1 MTPVYAL
8 ALGALA
14 GALAGV
20 PWGFLLLPA
29 AGLLPRNARRAG
41 FLGLLLVL
49 CSILLHPDPWRG
61 RVGERAVLEGP
72 LVRGVLHA
80 REGAIY
86 PRLYP
91 RPGDGWARVEGR
103 VARPER
109 PRNPGAF
116 DLAAWLRGKGVT
128 AVLADARLL
137 AWRPPAGLRAR
148 AGERLAEG
156 LSPPVAGLAR
166 AMVLGDRGALAGTE
180 AFRRAGLG
188 HLLALSGLHVGF
200 LLGFLLLLLAP
211 LGRARYPLALVV
223 LAGYLALA
231 GPSPSLVRATLMAGA
246 VLVVLFLGRGQPGI
260 LAALALALAI
270 QLVLAPWAVFDLG
283 FRLSYLAVAGLGLI
297 LPPLYRPLA
306 RAPAGV
312 RWILGGVLATLA
324 AQAAILPLLLDAFGR
339 VSLLSPVANFLALPL
354 AAVFVPLGFLKL
366 MGLGLVAPGLELTGR
381 ALLGVAEA
389 FAGAPALTWGAIGPS
404 GFALYYLALAALVLA
419 LWGRLPWRRAAA
431 VVFLAVA
438 LALLPRAFPVLE
450 VWQLDVGEGHA
461 TLLRAPGE
469 VEVLLDAGPG
479 WAAGRVLRA
488 LRALGVDDLDLLV
501 LTHPDRDHAGAAPEI
516 LRTHPVGAV
525 LTSPEYPEDD
535 PALVAAR
542 LSGVP
547 HLVAAYGDRVRLG
560 PLVLEVWH
568 PRVPAPPGDNAKSLV
583 VRARWR
589 GRAVLVLGDL
599 PRRFEDGL
607 PALPADVLVASHHGA
622 ENGTGEAILKKA
634 RPRVVLVGVGRNPF
648 GHPSPETIR
657 RILASGA
664 RVHRTDLEG
673 AIRVRLGPGW
683 GSR

>member
-1 MTPVYAL
+1 MIPVYAL

-14 GALAGV
+14 AALL
-20 PWGFLLLPA
+20 GFP
-29 AGLLPRNARRAG
+29 
-41 FLGLLLVL
+41 LGLLSFPALFLLPPSARAPAALGALLVFA
-49 CSILLHPDPWRG
+49 SLLMRPDPWQG
-61 RVGERAVLEGP
+61 RIGQRTVLEGP
-72 LVRGVLHA
+72 YLRGILHA
-80 REGAIY
+80 PEGPIH
-86 PRLYP
+86 PRLFP
-91 RPGDGWARVEGR
+91 RPKTGRIRVEGR
-103 VARPER
+103 IVRPEG
-109 PRNPGAF
+109 PRNPGEL
-116 DLAAWLRGKGVT
+116 DRRRWLLGKGVR
-128 AVLADARLL
+128 AELADARLL
-137 AWRPPAGLRAR
+137 SWRPLEGLRAE
-148 AGERLAEG
+148 AESRLSRG

-166 AMVLGDRGALAGTE
+166 ALVLGEREALAEAE

-200 LLGFLLLLLAP
+200 LLGFLLVLLAP
-211 LGRARYPLALVV
+211 LGQVRYPLVLAV

-231 GPSPSLVRATLMAGA
+231 GPSPSLVRAALMAAA
-246 VLVVLFLGRGQPGI
+246 VLLPVAFGRGQPA
-260 LAALALALAI
+260 LLPALALALAV
-270 QLVLAPWAVFDLG
+270 QLVLWPWAVWDLG
-283 FRLSYLAVAGLGLI
+283 FRLSYLAVAGLGVI

-306 RAPAGV
+306 RAPLGL
-312 RWILGGVLATLA
+312 RGILGGVLATLA
-324 AQAAILPLLLDAFGR
+324 AQAATLPLLLDAFGR
-339 VSLLSPVANFLALPL
+339 VSLLSPVANLLALPL
-354 AAVFVPLGFLKL
+354 AAAFVPLGFLKL

-381 ALLGVAEA
+381 ALLEVAKA

-404 GFALYYLALAALVLA
+404 GFMLYYLALAALVLA
-419 LWGRLPWRRAAA
+419 LWSRLPWRRAA
-431 VVFLAVA
+431 VVALLAAA
-438 LALLPRAFPVLE
+438 LALLPRAFPALE

-469 VEVLLDAGPG
+469 VEVLLDAGPR

-634 RPRVVLVGVGRNPF
+634 RPRVVLIGVGKNPF
-648 GHPSPETIR
+648 GHPSPKTIQR
-657 RILASGA
+657 ALAVGA
-664 RVHRTDLEG
+664 EVHRTDLEG
-673 AIRVRLGPGW
+673 ALCVRLAPRGP
-683 GSR
+683 